1 MVGRRSFR
9 FTVVSILYCLL
20 ILTLAGKGRRDTV
33 RLLAPLVHCLGCLV
47 GTVFGLYFNRLG
59 INVASG
65 CLLGIIS
72 AASVMQSISRLH
84 WEDGAPFVM
93 CFALIGLVC
102 LSLAFKLLY
111 RVLSH
116 YGLLKWFYLGIMFT
130 SMVSSLRS
138 DDPEKLHIAFSFL
151 GNIIGYIIASITYG
165 TMGGNLVGATLG
177 TITGLFTGAMITAIA
192 NKDYPFA
199 YFMSTVSVS
208 ITLFAAVGWYYF
220 GFLTGTPIFAFM
232 GYTFAFSNVIDQ
244 EVVQS
249 GQYEA
254 GNMALYFACR
264 LLGAGISSLTILP
277 LFKPFLDRLVGWL
290 AKKTLK
296 IFSFGFVQSVW
307 QYTANLG
314 ARNDTVYGAFMWMKQ
329 NHVNLLGSFGLS
341 LTMLIG
347 VASGALLGGLCGHAM
362 LMLTRSSDD
371 ERVAGWS
378 LMVSGSVVGA
388 LSAYNMSGLK
398 VGVLVGALV
407 GCSITAAILLWR
419 GGFHFKAYFKR
430 NIQLSFGWE
439 IFNMFKSRME
449 RYV

>member
-9 FTVVSILYCLL
+9 FTVLSILYCLL
-20 ILTLAGKGRRDTV
+20 IWTLAGSSRRVTV

-65 CLLGIIS
+65 GLLGIIS

-84 WEDGAPFVM
+84 WEDSAPLATFAM
-93 CFALIGLVC
+93 CIALIGLVYV
-102 LSLAFKLLY
+102 SFAFKLLY

-116 YGLLKWFYLGIMFT
+116 YGLLKWFYLGIVFT
-130 SMVSSLRS
+130 SMVSSLCS
-138 DDPEKLHIAFSFL
+138 DDPEKFYLGFSFL
-151 GNIIGYIIASITYG
+151 GNIIGYIIASITYS

-177 TITGLFTGAMITAIA
+177 SIIGLFTGAMITGIA

-232 GYTFAFSNVIDQ
+232 GYTFAISNVIDE
-244 EVVQS
+244 EVVRS
-249 GQYEA
+249 GQHEA

-264 LLGAGISSLTILP
+264 LLGAGISSLTVLP
-277 LFKPFLDRLVGWL
+277 LFRPFLDHLVGWL
-290 AKKTLK
+290 AKK

-314 ARNDTVYGAFMWMKQ
+314 AQNDTVYGAFMWMKR
-329 NHVNLLGSFGLS
+329 NHVNFLSSFGLS

-347 VASGALLGGLCGHAM
+347 IASGALLGGLCGHAM
-362 LMLTRSSDD
+362 LMLIRSSDD

-398 VGVLVGALV
+398 VGVPIGALV